1 MITRFD
7 CTGGLGWYI
16 LSIHFM
22 WWEVQEISY
31 PHESD
36 RDAVYKAILESKQIS
51 ALKKNPTSN

>member
-1 MITRFD
+1 
-7 CTGGLGWYI
+7 
-16 LSIHFM
+16 M